1 MSSFAIGFG
10 IRLIYGLGM
19 GITMAPVTESI
30 MGSLPRER
38 AGVGSAIND
47 TTRQTG
53 GALGV
58 AVLGSIFA
66 FQYHRVIDTTTGV
79 SATVLHHARDS
90 IGRSLEVAQNARW
103 CGRCASRR
111 TPRSTRSSP
120 RCASR
125 SGSRQWSCCSRR
137 SSRPE
142 FLPAR
147 AADVETDE
155 TLADEVAESLVVGV
169 ETAT

>member
-53 GALGV
+53 GAMGV

-66 FQYHRVIDTTTGV
+66 FNYHRVIDTTTGI
-79 SATVLHHARDS
+79 SAATLHNARDS
-90 IGRSLEVAQNARW
+90 IGKSLEVARNVGGAAGAHLVDAAQQAFI
-103 CGRCASRR
+103 
-111 TPRSTRSSP
+111 SSM
-120 RCASR
+120 RITFGVAALVVLFAALVAAK
-125 SGSRQWSCCSRR
+125 
-137 SSRPE
+137 

-147 AADVETDE
+147 AADTGE
-155 TLADEVAESLVVGV
+155 TLGEEVADSLVVGI

>member
-53 GALGV
+53 GTMGV

-66 FQYHRVIDTTTGV
+66 FQYHRVIDATTGV
-79 SATVLHHARDS
+79 SASTIHHARDS
-90 IGRSLEVAQNARW
+90 IGKSLEVARNVGGATGARLVD
-103 CGRCASRR
+103 AAQH
-111 TPRSTRSSP
+111 TFISSM
-120 RCASR
+120 RITFGVAAVVVLFAALVAAK
-125 SGSRQWSCCSRR
+125 
-137 SSRPE
+137 

-147 AADVETDE
+147 ATDTDE
-155 TLADEVAESLVVGV
+155 TFAEEVADSLVVGV